1 MIRSML
7 EHVFG
12 GGGDRI
18 SAQAHLKCRLANMAK
33 LYDVSRVELASV
45 TKEVRR
51 FTLAE
56 PALIIRVA
64 TSHSKLSL
72 EG

>member
-1 MIRSML
+1 ML

-12 GGGDRI
+12 GGVDRI

-51 FTLAE
+51 FTLAK
-56 PALIIRVA
+56 PALVIRVA
-64 TSHSKLSL
+64 ISHSMLSR